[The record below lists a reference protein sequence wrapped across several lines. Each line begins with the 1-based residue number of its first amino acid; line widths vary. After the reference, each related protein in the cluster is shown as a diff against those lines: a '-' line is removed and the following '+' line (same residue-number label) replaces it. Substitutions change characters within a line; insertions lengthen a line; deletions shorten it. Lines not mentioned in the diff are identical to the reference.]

1 MPQTAAGTLLTE
13 EKGHSQAIVPA
24 GALVEQLGCS
34 ISWKKGKIVVTH
46 PVHGRLQVRIRNG
59 CPVLAETEALRL
71 IEELEMKRLQELE
84 DQVENLQVTLT
95 SLSTPKP
102 FAQVVAQARA
112 TGSRLD
118 LLQAAVSV
126 PFYSPEDRVH
136 LGTQTPTTERE
147 AWKVLKGLPLPR
159 RTRRSLL
166 GSADWVLRFVHGKH
180 SLHNEDQTL
189 LRRGFQVV
197 TVDLEKPK
205 QWSLQSGSPVHTAL
219 VWAALQGRLAGIQAT
234 PGSQSHVVALVTWLW
249 TLSTAMRKYTIPLT
263 AAFRSS
269 QIPESPLWKGFET
282 WAGLPPVVKGRG
294 NEEVWLS
301 TNCRT
306 QEMCASATWSNLLQN
321 MVKAMQPSPE
331 NPCAAAIEALDREIE
346 EGLKRDGI
354 SIQEP
359 LDPKERGWWNHIRQ
373 GHLPYRRDCRACVY
387 GSAVGFPNTVEYPT
401 RPHFR
406 LARSSAREGLV

>member
-13 EKGHSQAIVPA
+13 EKSHSQAIVPA

-84 DQVENLQVTLT
+84 DQV
-95 SLSTPKP
+95 
-102 FAQVVAQARA
+102 
-112 TGSRLD
+112 G
-118 LLQAAVSV
+118 
-126 PFYSPEDRVH
+126 
-136 LGTQTPTTERE
+136 E

-189 LRRGFQVV
+189 LSRGFQVV

-269 QIPESPLWKGFET
+269 QIPESPLWKGFE
-282 WAGLPPVVKGRG
+282 
-294 NEEVWLS
+294 S
-301 TNCRT
+301 FHS
-306 QEMCASATWSNLLQN
+306 QS
-321 MVKAMQPSPE
+321 
-331 NPCAAAIEALDREIE
+331 
-346 EGLKRDGI
+346 
-354 SIQEP
+354 
-359 LDPKERGWWNHIRQ
+359 
-373 GHLPYRRDCRACVY
+373 
-387 GSAVGFPNTVEYPT
+387 
-401 RPHFR
+401 
-406 LARSSAREGLV
+406 